1 MIKLGRRPDE
11 SSGGMSDPRRL
22 DGPEPGAN
30 DPLRSGSRITS
41 ILGASGAGALISGTF
56 ASFLFKSKEEGEGNQ
71 FNFFCFIDI
80 YVASQRWLTFSI
92 QCNEFKK
99 MSHPLM

>member
-1 MIKLGRRPDE
+1 MEMNGKRKKSNLNFLKIMKSLLTSSLMIKLGRRPDE

-41 ILGASGAGALISGTF
+41 ILGASGAIVGALISGTF
-56 ASFLFKSKEEGEGNQ
+56 ASLFR
-71 FNFFCFIDI
+71 
-80 YVASQRWLTFSI
+80 Y
-92 QCNEFKK
+92 KK
-99 MSHPLM
+99 T